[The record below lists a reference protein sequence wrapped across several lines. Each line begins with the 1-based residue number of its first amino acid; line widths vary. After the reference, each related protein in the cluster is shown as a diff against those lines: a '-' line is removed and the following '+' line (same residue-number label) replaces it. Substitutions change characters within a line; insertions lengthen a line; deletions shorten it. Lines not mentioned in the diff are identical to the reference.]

1 MIIFHKGEVVLV
13 QIDFTDGSGSKWRP
27 VVIVSS
33 DEYNNNSPDV
43 IIASITGNLKAIP
56 HPGDHIIVE
65 WEKAGLKLP
74 SIAQVKVA
82 TVEKSMIG
90 RKLGIMFENDIHSM
104 NKGLKRALGL

>member
-1 MIIFHKGEVVLV
+1 MLP
-13 QIDFTDGSGSKWRP
+13 IDFTDGSGSKWRP
-27 VVIVSS
+27 AVIISS

-43 IIASITGNLKAIP
+43 IISSITGNLKAIP
-56 HPGDHIIVE
+56 HLGDHIIVE

-90 RKLGIMFENDIHSM
+90 RKLGIMFKKDIDGID
-104 NKGLKRALGL
+104 KGIKQAFGL